1 MEVNREAAKVLQSV
15 GHEVR
20 IRILLHLA
28 SKGSSGFTDLMR
40 ELSLTGG
47 KLNFHIRKLRDVG
60 LISVN
65 EKGLYELTGIGRWV
79 VTRLREL
86 GGLYGES
93 RKSTLIDYRGAPK
106 NISFS
111 EIARKSGVG
120 YSSESEEA
128 IARIWEKLSS
138 SGEPVSEE
146 ILELLAEIELTGK
159 IGEYICLPP
168 EVSETLV
175 KSYASR
181 EYSGFREELCKSV
194 VSLKALRNIS
204 QALYDYQLRGL
215 VFVRN
220 PIYSL
225 VGAQT
230 VFLQLKNGI
239 TKTVA
244 RLMDY
249 ADEIVVL
256 IDKVNQ
262 EELKTIDNLVLPGKV
277 TVVIDSHEPPIDGF
291 RRMGVVIH
299 DFNEWSES
307 ILDWLTVINSPV
319 CSIISRGDRI
329 PSISLAEAPVPN
341 AEKAYVLPIR
351 VAVPLTTLYAEV
363 KQSGLDAY
371 NILEHVAQEC
381 LVLSGRL
388 NMGRVVSRLKGLVED
403 YEVLNPQLAL
413 TGFEAAMRMHHR
425 DLRLSNLIELADRF
439 WKSISRS
446 ISGIDI
452 SASMPDE
459 KLYSNARTKL
469 FNPLSSCVLS
479 IERSFEEWA
488 SVEGA
493 TQGVLQGGS
502 VWPVASKSHL
512 FPETLIRTLRL
523 AVNKRIFRITF
534 HLEFTI
540 CESCGTV
547 TQGLRGICSLC
558 LSNNVTH
565 LIRPLTLYK
574 PPDLIPDEVKD
585 EYRARISIE
594 SLKKR

>member
-1 MEVNREAAKVLQSV
+1 MEVNREVTRVLQSV
-15 GHEVR
+15 GHEIR

-28 SKGSSGFTDLMR
+28 SKGSSNFTDLIH
-40 ELSLTGG
+40 ELNLTGG
-47 KLNFHIRKLRDVG
+47 KLNFHIRKLRDAG
-60 LISVN
+60 LINVN
-65 EKGLYELTGIGRWV
+65 EKGLYELTSIGRWI

-93 RKSTLIDYRGAPK
+93 KKSTLIDYRGVPK
-106 NISFS
+106 SVSFS

-120 YSSESEEA
+120 YSNESEEV

-146 ILELLAEIELTGK
+146 ILGLLAEIELIGK
-159 IGEYICLPP
+159 IGDYICLPP
-168 EVSETLV
+168 EVSEALAR
-175 KSYASR
+175 SYASR
-181 EYSGFREELCKSV
+181 EYSGFREELCENII
-194 VSLKALRNIS
+194 SLKTLRNIS
-204 QALYDYQLRGL
+204 QTLYDYQLKGL

-220 PIYSL
+220 PIYTL
-225 VGAQT
+225 TGAQT
-230 VFLQLKNGI
+230 VFLQLRNSI

-244 RLMDY
+244 RLIDY
-249 ADEIVVL
+249 VDEIVVL
-256 IDKVNQ
+256 IDKVDQ
-262 EELKTIDNLVLPGKV
+262 EELKTIDNLIPPGKV
-277 TVVIDSHEPPIDGF
+277 TVVIDPNEPPIDGF
-291 RRMGVVIH
+291 RRLGVVIH

-319 CSIISRGDRI
+319 CSIISRGGRI
-329 PSISLAEAPVPN
+329 PSISLAEAPVPD
-341 AEKAYVLPIR
+341 AEKAYILPIR
-351 VAVPLTTLYAEV
+351 VAVPLTTLYVEV

-381 LVLSGRL
+381 LMLSAHFNTGRI
-388 NMGRVVSRLKGLVED
+388 VSRLKGLVEN
-403 YEVLNPQLAL
+403 YEVLSPQLAL

-425 DLRLSNLIELADRF
+425 DLRLSNLIELANRF

-446 ISGIDI
+446 ISDIDV

-512 FPETLIRTLRL
+512 FSETLIKTLCL
-523 AVNKRIFRITF
+523 AMNRGIFRVTF
-534 HLEFTI
+534 HLEFTV
-540 CESCGTV
+540 CELCGAV
-547 TQGLRGICSLC
+547 AQGLRGICSLC

-565 LIRPLTLYK
+565 LIRPLTIYK
-574 PPDLIPDEVKD
+574 PSNLIPDEVKD
-585 EYRARISIE
+585 EYRTRISIE
-594 SLKKR
+594 GLKKR